1 MIRLS
6 VVVPTYNQEHYL
18 RVALQS
24 VLAQTYEQLEI
35 IVVNDGSSDSSFDII
50 TEFAQKD
57 SRFIVID
64 QANKG
69 YGASCN
75 TGIKYASGDYIAIF
89 EPDDMLDSLFYEK
102 LVIEAEQSLADIV
115 KCERFYKL
123 DNERGGGTTRLC
135 PEETNGN
142 VEERISLM
150 WRSHPALWNGI
161 YRRRFLLEN
170 HVVFPESSGASFQDA
185 QFIVSLYYCNPKIS
199 FVKYAGY
206 YYRQHAAQSIALADE
221 KVDAVIFNWNQQYD
235 WLREKNVP
243 NYDFFMFITF
253 SQFYSLVGLRLAKP
267 FNKEKLLFEVKR
279 IKKLLEVDKLP
290 SQYAHRD
297 ICFLYTCLRWFK
309 VAEFIVATVSNI
321 SAFKR
326 FLFHKIYP

>member
-6 VVVPTYNQEHYL
+6 VVVPTYNQERYL
-18 RVALQS
+18 RIALQS
-24 VLAQTYEQLEI
+24 VLDQTYEPLEI

-57 SRFIVID
+57 SRVFVID

-75 TGIKYASGDYIAIF
+75 SGIKYASGDYIAIF
-89 EPDDMLDSLFYEK
+89 EPDDILDSLFYEK
-102 LVIEAEQSLADIV
+102 LVVEAEQSLADIV

-123 DNERGGGTTRLC
+123 DNEGDGGTTSLC
-135 PEETNGN
+135 LKETNASL
-142 VEERISLM
+142 EERISLM

-161 YRRRFLLEN
+161 YRRSFLLEN
-170 HVVFPESSGASFQDA
+170 DISFPESSGASFQDA
-185 QFIVSLYYCNPKIS
+185 QFIVSLYYCNPTIS
-199 FVKYAGY
+199 FVDYAGY

-235 WLREKNVP
+235 WLRKKNVS

-253 SQFYSLVGLRLAKP
+253 SQFYSLVGLRLTKQ
-267 FNKEKLLFEVKR
+267 FNKDKLLFEVKR
-279 IKKLLEVDKLP
+279 IKKLLGVHKLP

-309 VAEFIVATVSNI
+309 VAEFVVITISNV